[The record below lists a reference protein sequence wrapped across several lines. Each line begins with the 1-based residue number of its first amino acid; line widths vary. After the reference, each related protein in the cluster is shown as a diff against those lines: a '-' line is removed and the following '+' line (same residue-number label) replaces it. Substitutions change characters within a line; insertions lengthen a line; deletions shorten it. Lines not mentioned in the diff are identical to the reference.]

1 MKKITSKKNN
11 FFLCLFIIFFLVFF
25 FLSQKILFK
34 KDFEVVN
41 NEIKIVLIK
50 ILVSAEIFDITKFTT
65 EDAPSFFNKKFKEL
79 IKTSP
84 LLKKNSNKKPRKVYL
99 NIDPKNYSIIKKNII
114 KSRKIDRIYDRRAFA
129 NANFISDNKKYFARI
144 RLKGDFPHHWN
155 RDERF
160 SIKFNLKNKKKFNDL
175 EEFSLQNF
183 NTIFFPDA
191 FVFSNIF
198 NFYKVFTP
206 KFDIIDL
213 FVNGD
218 HWGPII
224 LKEYYNEDFF
234 ENRRSRNFQ
243 LFKFHDDSKSL
254 YLQHLIQYKEKNIN
268 PGIINNIGHTGTNFF
283 SIYNED
289 NIQTKS
295 IISLFNSFIEL
306 INLRDANQY
315 KNIKKFIDLD
325 HYIKISSLNLL
336 LGGDNHSVYS
346 GNLRVFYNS
355 FNERFYLVPTE
366 PFPISKLDE
375 KKIIDYNKF
384 VNLTLDNK
392 NKLFFLNNMI
402 SFINQFEI
410 NYNKNFKEEFSKN
423 VCIYSYDNCEK
434 KLIKIQSIIEGNIL
448 LSKKSIYE
456 EIKKI
461 TESKKKNIKKYK
473 NTSENKNYIKIK
485 NYTNNYDLIKNH
497 FYARIFDDRINL
509 NYYFK
514 PTLNLIDLT
523 NLSTNQTFLINNNIK
538 DKSNV
543 LELDFLKN
551 FKPGDQLILRYEFN
565 NKKFSKK
572 FILEDKYF
580 NKLNFHNL
588 KNINIKKNFIQED
601 GNTWIIKKGNW
612 VIEEP
617 IEIYN
622 KNLLI
627 EAGTKLEFE
636 KDTYIKIEK
645 GNFVSEGD
653 KLNPIILKGVSNKY
667 WNGIKI
673 IDSKKTL
680 IKNTNFH
687 NIENFKNK
695 ISEITGAIS
704 FYNSSVE
711 IKNCKFINSKAEDFI
726 NFVSSNFLF
735 VESTIKN
742 TISDGI
748 DSDFSKGEIK
758 NSSFSNIQGDGID
771 TSFSK
776 VIANEN
782 YLEQISDKAF
792 SIGENSFMEMNKS
805 VINNTNIGIAIKD
818 SSKLVGKQNIINNSN
833 LLDITSYNKKNKF
846 SQSITKLNLMQDNL
860 KLNTTLDNIII
871 INGKE
876 NFNKVNNNKLNKQI
890 YGF

>member
-1 MKKITSKKNN
+1 M
-11 FFLCLFIIFFLVFF
+11 
-25 FLSQKILFK
+25 
-34 KDFEVVN
+34 
-41 NEIKIVLIK
+41 
-50 ILVSAEIFDITKFTT
+50 
-65 EDAPSFFNKKFKEL
+65 
-79 IKTSP
+79 
-84 LLKKNSNKKPRKVYL
+84 
-99 NIDPKNYSIIKKNII
+99 
-114 KSRKIDRIYDRRAFA
+114 
-129 NANFISDNKKYFARI
+129 
-144 RLKGDFPHHWN
+144 
-155 RDERF
+155 
-160 SIKFNLKNKKKFNDL
+160 
-175 EEFSLQNF
+175 
-183 NTIFFPDA
+183 
-191 FVFSNIF
+191 
-198 NFYKVFTP
+198 
-206 KFDIIDL
+206 
-213 FVNGD
+213 
-218 HWGPII
+218 
-224 LKEYYNEDFF
+224 
-234 ENRRSRNFQ
+234 
-243 LFKFHDDSKSL
+243 
-254 YLQHLIQYKEKNIN
+254 
-268 PGIINNIGHTGTNFF
+268 
-283 SIYNED
+283 
-289 NIQTKS
+289 
-295 IISLFNSFIEL
+295 

-461 TESKKKNIKKYK
+461 KKSKKKNIKKYK

-485 NYTNNYDLIKNH
+485 NYTNTYDLIKNH

-514 PTLNLIDLT
+514 PTLKLIDLT

-653 KLNPIILKGVSNKY
+653 KLNPIILKAVSNKY

-711 IKNCKFINSKAEDFI
+711 IKNSKFINSKAEDFI

-805 VINNTNIGIAIKD
+805 VINNTNIGIAVKD

>member
-1 MKKITSKKNN
+1 M
-11 FFLCLFIIFFLVFF
+11 
-25 FLSQKILFK
+25 
-34 KDFEVVN
+34 
-41 NEIKIVLIK
+41 
-50 ILVSAEIFDITKFTT
+50 
-65 EDAPSFFNKKFKEL
+65 
-79 IKTSP
+79 
-84 LLKKNSNKKPRKVYL
+84 
-99 NIDPKNYSIIKKNII
+99 ID
-114 KSRKIDRIYDRRAFA
+114 
-129 NANFISDNKKYFARI
+129 
-144 RLKGDFPHHWN
+144 
-155 RDERF
+155 
-160 SIKFNLKNKKKFNDL
+160 
-175 EEFSLQNF
+175 
-183 NTIFFPDA
+183 
-191 FVFSNIF
+191 
-198 NFYKVFTP
+198 
-206 KFDIIDL
+206 
-213 FVNGD
+213 
-218 HWGPII
+218 
-224 LKEYYNEDFF
+224 
-234 ENRRSRNFQ
+234 
-243 LFKFHDDSKSL
+243 
-254 YLQHLIQYKEKNIN
+254 
-268 PGIINNIGHTGTNFF
+268 
-283 SIYNED
+283 
-289 NIQTKS
+289 
-295 IISLFNSFIEL
+295 
-306 INLRDANQY
+306 
-315 KNIKKFIDLD
+315 
-325 HYIKISSLNLL
+325 
-336 LGGDNHSVYS
+336 
-346 GNLRVFYNS
+346 
-355 FNERFYLVPTE
+355 
-366 PFPISKLDE
+366 
-375 KKIIDYNKF
+375 
-384 VNLTLDNK
+384 
-392 NKLFFLNNMI
+392 
-402 SFINQFEI
+402 
-410 NYNKNFKEEFSKN
+410 
-423 VCIYSYDNCEK
+423 
-434 KLIKIQSIIEGNIL
+434 
-448 LSKKSIYE
+448 
-456 EIKKI
+456 
-461 TESKKKNIKKYK
+461 
-473 NTSENKNYIKIK
+473 
-485 NYTNNYDLIKNH
+485 
-497 FYARIFDDRINL
+497 L

-514 PTLNLIDLT
+514 PTLKLIDLT

-653 KLNPIILKGVSNKY
+653 KLNPIILKAVSNKY

-711 IKNCKFINSKAEDFI
+711 IKNSKFINSKAEDFI